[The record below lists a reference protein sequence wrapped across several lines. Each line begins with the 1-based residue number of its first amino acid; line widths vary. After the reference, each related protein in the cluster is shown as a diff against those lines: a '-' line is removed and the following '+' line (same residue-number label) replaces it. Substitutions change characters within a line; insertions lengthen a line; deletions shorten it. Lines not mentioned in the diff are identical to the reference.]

1 MRGKTRTHLMEICF
15 NSRGRFMKI
24 TEIVTKRKPLVLVV
38 PEGVKGN
45 GWETLRKTISSV
57 QDLSDQA
64 VRASKEMF
72 KESQVSKGMYRE
84 GRSYANVVAEEGP
97 RNGTLMPV
105 GKWARAVI
113 CETEIHFA
121 EMKEGNESGKGISEA
136 CRLVKVSVTGEAEG
150 DDLLRPES
158 TRNKDELMS
167 AGSSVFQRLK
177 NAEGL
182 RATAKDNECHNWRPR
197 HRSRARSSDSNSV
210 FQSRERK
217 GRSPVHETEAGSSN
231 GGPAVPLSSKL
242 QRLGSFA
249 KEANRA
255 ILRGRSVSNKGVLS
269 LISKTS
275 QDFTGETEGE
285 RISRCNLVNKVCSSF
300 LSFLRAA
307 FSEQG
312 LPLVGA
318 FHPNFLPDSSV
329 SFVLPSDVSF
339 FFIPLESSFTSQCGP
354 FSNSPVIEL
363 SRCVGMSCSE
373 DVAFPLETSNR
384 NFKDCH
390 FLRES
395 LSNPKELC
403 VSDKAS
409 SPKPEPP
416 TLPLEGFQV
425 KGLTPRKL
433 VKIRY
438 ISEGRG
444 KMTLEPKRGLGWLLV
459 VLGCFCLHE
468 DLKLEYKRIRRF
480 VSNVWKGISM
490 GWAALPACGAS
501 GGL

>member
-64 VRASKEMF
+64 VRASKEMLKSLRRGWLELRGLAF
-72 KESQVSKGMYRE
+72 DLWDEVQLRYICRNE
-84 GRSYANVVAEEGP
+84 G
-97 RNGTLMPV
+97 
-105 GKWARAVI
+105 
-113 CETEIHFA
+113 
-121 EMKEGNESGKGISEA
+121 
-136 CRLVKVSVTGEAEG
+136 
-150 DDLLRPES
+150 
-158 TRNKDELMS
+158 
-167 AGSSVFQRLK
+167 RLK

-210 FQSRERK
+210 SKAEK
-217 GRSPVHETEAGSSN
+217 GRGGSPVHETEAGSSN
-231 GGPAVPLSSKL
+231 GGPTVPLSSKL

-249 KEANRA
+249 KRRKVRSYLPRLKVSTSVPKRNLDGGGSSEANRA
-255 ILRGRSVSNKGVLS
+255 ILRGRSVSNKGILS
-269 LISKTS
+269 PISKTPKIS
-275 QDFTGETEGE
+275 PGDRGR
-285 RISRCNLVNKVCSSF
+285 RISRCNLVNKVCLLSQLLSS
-300 LSFLRAA
+300 

-318 FHPNFLPDSSV
+318 FHPNFFPT
-329 SFVLPSDVSF
+329 
-339 FFIPLESSFTSQCGP
+339 PLFLCSSFLMSVFFYSVGVKLYLSVWSLFE
-354 FSNSPVIEL
+354 FSCYEL

-395 LSNPKELC
+395 LSNPEELC

-425 KGLTPRKL
+425 EGLTLGSGQGNKEINL
-433 VKIRY
+433 GQEVC
-438 ISEGRG
+438 EQC
-444 KMTLEPKRGLGWLLV
+444 LERHK
-459 VLGCFCLHE
+459 H
-468 DLKLEYKRIRRF
+468 
-480 VSNVWKGISM
+480 